1 MISIQPT
8 SIQRNHDE
16 FWSNDPAIVQPPED
30 PPTDAPDDVKEA
42 HKKVITEWLGKIDT
56 ARETGQWDPMLVTG
70 MHPTK
75 FTLRPIPGQA
85 LRAIHSKLER
95 GELDFFRQAAPLA
108 FRACIIKVENPSI
121 TFKPEKNDEYGVLA
135 PIAVTN
141 QLDAVDMGIVT
152 ELGMLCLS
160 RGTQGLSPK

>member
-1 MISIQPT
+1 VISIQPT

-30 PPTDAPDDVKEA
+30 PPADADDKVKEA
-42 HKKVITEWLGKIDT
+42 HKATVTEWLRQIDT
-56 ARETGQWDPMLVTG
+56 ARETGQWDPILVAG

-85 LRAIHSKLER
+85 LRAIHAKMER
-95 GELDFFRQAAPLA
+95 GELDTWRQAAPIA
-108 FRACIIKVENPSI
+108 FRACIVKIENPSI
-121 TFKPEKNDEYGVLA
+121 TFKPEKSDEYGMLA
-135 PIAVTN
+135 PVAITDR
-141 QLDAVDMGIVT
+141 LDAVDMGIVT